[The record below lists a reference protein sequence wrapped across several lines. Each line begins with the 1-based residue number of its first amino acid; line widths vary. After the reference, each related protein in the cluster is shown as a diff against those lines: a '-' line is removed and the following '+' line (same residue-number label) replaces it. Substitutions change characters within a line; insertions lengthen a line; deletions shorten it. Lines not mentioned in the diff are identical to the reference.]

1 MHPYKIILN
10 PISGRGTG
18 KDSDPLIKRHLTDL
32 GLDFDIAW
40 TERPWHAAELAF
52 QAAQD
57 GYDVV
62 VAAGGDGTV
71 NETINGLMRAQQE
84 GRDGIPTL
92 GVLCVGRGND
102 FAFGCGIPRDLAA
115 GCETLAQGKRC
126 AIDVGYVS
134 GEGLTRSRYFGNGV
148 GIGFDAVVGFE
159 SLKLKRLHGFASY
172 LVAALKT
179 IFLYD
184 QAPQVRIECDHRST
198 ILPALL
204 VSVMNGRRMGGG
216 FMMTPGSRM
225 DDGFF
230 DLCIGEEVNRLRILT
245 LILQVMMGNHTNQRP
260 ITMERARQVTVTALR
275 GTLPAHADGEL
286 LCTEAQ
292 RMSMELYPAQME
304 VLCAPQQ
311 ENLP

>member
-18 KDSDPLIKRHLTDL
+18 KDSDPLIKRHLADL
-32 GLDFDIAW
+32 GLDFDIVW

-71 NETINGLMRAQQE
+71 NEAINGLMRARQE
-84 GRDGIPTL
+84 GRDGIPAL

-184 QAPQVRIECDHRST
+184 RAPQVRIECDHRST
-198 ILPALL
+198 TLPALL
-204 VSVMNGRRMGGG
+204 VSIMNGRRMGGG
-216 FMMTPGSRM
+216 FMMTPGSLM
-225 DDGFF
+225 DDGLF

-260 ITMERARQVTVTALR
+260 ITMERARRVTVTALR